1 MSSREEEPRDPLSA
15 PGGGPAPPP
24 GPERAEE
31 AAAVDGAEDDED
43 DDDPVTTPFDHPL
56 FLPVL
61 LLGLSCWFGWDGFL
75 TSDPEMQEHST
86 FNRVGFAIL
95 FPATLYYGYK
105 GILEWREMQAE
116 VSADSDPSA

>member
-1 MSSREEEPRDPLSA
+1 MRSPEEEEAQPA
-15 PGGGPAPPP
+15 GGGL
-24 GPERAEE
+24 PEPEHAESG
-31 AAAVDGAEDDED
+31 AVDPVEDGMDE

-75 TSDPEMQEHST
+75 TSDPEMLEHST

-105 GILEWREMQAE
+105 GIREWRAMQEERAGE
-116 VSADSDPSA
+116 HEPS